1 MGVHIQVLYA
11 SVGALAN
18 PQSKIIGVA
27 LLYDDQ
33 RDVKYRVTRP
43 LKSLYIDNKLWS
55 EIILHKIS
63 FQFTYIGTGPGLK
76 IQFELSV
83 EFEHLMLR
91 RTRFYC
97 TFITL

>member
-43 LKSLYIDNKLWS
+43 LKSLYIDNKL
-55 EIILHKIS
+55 
-63 FQFTYIGTGPGLK
+63 
-76 IQFELSV
+76 
-83 EFEHLMLR
+83 
-91 RTRFYC
+91 
-97 TFITL
+97 